1 VVPVPEDEGYWRGT
15 RIVPGEAPI
24 LVMRIHEYDGTLSLR
39 GFPRLPLLVETH
51 QGKSV
56 AIYALFAFATCGL
69 LHVAIGTDPLV
80 SALAVMAMTL
90 GMAPII
96 SFGAW
101 NVGAILVFLVAFRHV
116 GFPLFAKLAL
126 AQALDTHLDQP
137 LAAFA
142 AVTAGVF
149 AYFSAFMLVNK
160 IKVGL
165 PLLRPVTTPRLLRR
179 LSFLAFLVGFA
190 ANLELVL
197 RTNVQTDAWN
207 ISNSF
212 LPCLHLALIA
222 SAASAIL
229 RSDGRRILDGWT
241 LTVMAVEVAFAFLH
255 NVRTP
260 ILESVLALAMTDAA
274 FHGRFTI
281 KQVAITIAAFFL
293 LIAITPVILYVRN
306 VRDDLPWGERITATT
321 SAFANWR
328 EVESVFLAYQNA
340 EELRSGFFMRY
351 YGSPNNIFERFSH
364 VNDADVLIAGADSA
378 GKLGFK
384 VIDRAVEHA
393 LPRVLV
399 PEKPTDYGEGDWIYY
414 EFLGT
419 YRYGNFLTAPLIGV
433 GYASFG
439 WVGVF
444 LFPFILGTAI
454 LLVIKKTVG
463 FNLRGNL
470 WVIYTIIVLNN
481 QFVEGG
487 AWSYVAMLVRQ
498 MPQDTLMMLLFAMLL
513 GTNWITL
520 RKAM

>member
-1 VVPVPEDEGYWRGT
+1 
-15 RIVPGEAPI
+15 
-24 LVMRIHEYDGTLSLR
+24 MRIPEYNGTLSLR
-39 GFPRLPLLVETH
+39 GFPRSLVLVQAR
-51 QGKSV
+51 QGQNA
-56 AIYALFAFATCGL
+56 AIYALLAFASCGL
-69 LHVAIGTDPLV
+69 LHVAIGADPLV
-80 SALAVMAMTL
+80 SALAVIAMAL

-96 SFGAW
+96 RFGVW
-101 NVGAILVFLVAFRHV
+101 NVGAILIFLVAFRHV

-126 AQALDTHLDQP
+126 AQTLDTHLDQP

-149 AYFSAFMLVNK
+149 AYFSAFMVVNN

-190 ANLELVL
+190 ANLELAL
-197 RTNVQTDAWN
+197 RVNVQTEAWN

-222 SAASAIL
+222 AAASALL

-241 LTVMAVEVAFAFLH
+241 LTVMAVEVAFAFVH

-274 FHGRFTI
+274 FHGRFTK
-281 KQVAITIAAFFL
+281 KQVAITIAAFLL

-328 EVESVFLAYQNA
+328 EAKSAFLAFQNA
-340 EELRSGFFMRY
+340 EGLRSGFFMRY
-351 YGSPNNIFERFSH
+351 YGTPNNIFERFSH
-364 VNDADVLIAGADSA
+364 VNDADVLIAGAEST

-439 WVGVF
+439 WLGVF
-444 LFPFILGTAI
+444 VFPFLLGTAI
-454 LLVIKKTVG
+454 LLLIKKTVG
-463 FNLRGNL
+463 FNLRGNV
-470 WVIYTIIVLNN
+470 WVIYTIIVVNN

-487 AWSYVAMLVRQ
+487 ASSNVAMLVRQ
-498 MPQDTLMMLLFAMLL
+498 LPQDTLMMLLFAALM

-520 RKAM
+520 RKAK